1 MNISIFIVLLIAVA
15 IGLGFYFK
23 INIGLFGMFFAYLVG
38 AFVLDMKVKS
48 IINLWPINLFF
59 TIMTITFFYR
69 FAVSNGT
76 LEKVATKTVYATRK
90 ATFLIPV
97 VCYFLAFI
105 MTAVGPGPYAVYV
118 FLAPIIMAISD
129 EIKMNKILAAII
141 VVSGVVAGCF
151 SNYGVGGAI
160 TRGYIEAAGYAAL
173 AEQYTSRVFWN
184 TFLAETILFIAAY
197 IFFKGYK
204 VASTEIKKPEPFTS
218 KQKIT
223 LILMFG
229 AIGFVIIPSTLASFI
244 PHSTILALLKA
255 KLDISF
261 VSIFAALLAIFFK
274 VGSEKEALKQVPWNT
289 IILISG
295 ISMLISVAVE
305 AGSIDLLAHWFSTR
319 TSTASAPIILSL
331 VAGTMS
337 FFAST
342 LGVVMPT
349 LYPIVE
355 GVANATGLAPTT
367 LFSIITISGSFVGIS
382 PFSSGGALTL
392 TGVTDEETRDKLF
405 KQLLI
410 IPFVSLALAIVLLL
424 CGVIR

>member
-1 MNISIFIVLLIAVA
+1 MNVSILIILLIAVS

-23 INIGLFGMFFAYLVG
+23 INIGLFGMFFSYIVG
-38 AFVLDMKVKS
+38 VFVLDMKVKS
-48 IINLWPINLFF
+48 IINLWPTNLFF
-59 TIMTITFFYR
+59 TIMTITFFYG
-69 FAVSNGT
+69 FAISNGT
-76 LEKVATKTVYATRK
+76 LEKIAVKTVYAARK
-90 ATFLIPV
+90 VAFSIPI
-97 VCYFLAFI
+97 VCYLLAFI
-105 MTAVGPGPYAVYV
+105 MTAIGPGPYAVYV
-118 FLAPIIMAISD
+118 FLAPIIMAIAE

-151 SNYGVGGAI
+151 SNYGVGGSI
-160 TRGYIEAAGYAAL
+160 TRGYIEAAGYVDMAT
-173 AEQYTSRVFWN
+173 QYTSRVFWN
-184 TFLAETILFIAAY
+184 TFLAETILFFIAY

-204 VASTEIKKPEPFTS
+204 VGSTNINKPEAFTP
-218 KQKIT
+218 KQRIT

-229 AIGFVIIPSTLASFI
+229 TIGLVIVPSILASFI
-244 PHSTILALLKA
+244 PNSTILALLKA

-261 VSIFAALLAIFFK
+261 ISIFAALLAILFK

-295 ISMLISVAVE
+295 IGMLISVAVE
-305 AGSIDLLAHWFSTR
+305 AGAIDLLAEWFSSK
-319 TSTASAPIILSL
+319 TSSSSAPIILSL
-331 VAGTMS
+331 VSGTMS

-349 LYPIVE
+349 LYPIVPKIAE
-355 GVANATGLAPTT
+355 SAGLAPTT

-392 TGVTDEETRDKLF
+392 SGVTDEDMRDKLF

-410 IPFVSLALAIVLLL
+410 IPFISLALAIVLLL
-424 CGVIR
+424 VGIIK

>member
-1 MNISIFIVLLIAVA
+1 MNISFVIVLLIAVA
-15 IGLGFYFK
+15 IGLGFFFK
-23 INIGLFGMFFAYLVG
+23 INIGLFGIFFSYAVG
-38 AFVLDMKVKS
+38 AFVLDMKIKS
-48 IINLWPINLFF
+48 IINLWPTNLFF
-59 TIMTITFFYR
+59 TIMTITFFYG

-76 LEKVATKTVYATRK
+76 LEKVAIKTVYAARK
-90 ATFLIPV
+90 VTFLIPV
-97 VCYFLAFI
+97 VCYLLAFI

-118 FLAPIIMAISD
+118 FLAPIIMAIAD
-129 EIKMNKILAAII
+129 EVKMNKILAAII

-160 TRGYIEAAGYAAL
+160 TRGYIETAGYVAM

-184 TFLAETILFIAAY
+184 TFLAETILFIIAY

-204 VASTEIKKPEPFTS
+204 VGSTEIKKPEPFTP

-229 AIGFVIIPSTLASFI
+229 AIGLVIVPSTLASFI
-244 PHSTILALLKA
+244 PQSALLALLKA

-261 VSIFAALLAIFFK
+261 ISVFAALLAILFK

-305 AGSIDLLAHWFSTR
+305 AGSIGLLAQWFSTR
-319 TSTASAPIILSL
+319 TSNASAPVILSL

-349 LYPIVE
+349 LYPIVQ
-355 GVANATGLAPTT
+355 GVAEATGLAPTT

-392 TGVTDEETRDKLF
+392 AGVTDEETRDKLF

-410 IPFVSLALAIVLLL
+410 IPFVSLVLAIVLLL
-424 CGVIR
+424 CGIIR